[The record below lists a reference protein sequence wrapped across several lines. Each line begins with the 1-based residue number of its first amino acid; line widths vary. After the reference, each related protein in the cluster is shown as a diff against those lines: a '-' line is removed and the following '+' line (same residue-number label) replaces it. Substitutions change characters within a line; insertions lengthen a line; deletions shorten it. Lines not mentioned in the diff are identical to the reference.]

1 MVATVVVETDDV
13 ADKWVTVVD
22 MPVVVVPGVTVWEDC
37 GRSDESTGQN
47 VGFTVC

>member
-22 MPVVVVPGVTVWEDC
+22 MLC